1 MTDLNYNIT
10 RQEASDI
17 LEVSTRTL
25 DRYIK
30 SWRLTYKKSANK
42 VMLSSV
48 EVESFKEKINFVW
61 KEVQDSE
68 LIWNFTHSTDT
79 WNYFDEDFNNK
90 EQFKIELKED
100 INSALK
106 NSLDV
111 LNSYLREKDNQIE
124 DKNNLIINLQTK
136 VVNLESRLQNSI
148 ALPDYTNEKEN
159 LLIEK
164 EKVELE
170 NKTLLTQLKSH
181 KIKSTWLLI
190 SIIFLIIFF
199 VFYIFILGR

>member
-1 MTDLNYNIT
+1 MTDLNYNIN

-30 SWRLTYKKSANK
+30 SWKLTYKKSANK

-68 LIWNFTHSTDT
+68 LIWNFSHSTES
-79 WNYFDEDFNNK
+79 WSEFDEDFNK

-111 LNSYLREKDNQIE
+111 LNSYLKEKDNQIE

-148 ALPDYTNEKEN
+148 ALPDYTNEKES

-164 EKVELE
+164 EKVELQ

-190 SIIFLIIFF
+190 SVIILIIFF
-199 VFYIFILGR
+199 IFYIFILGR